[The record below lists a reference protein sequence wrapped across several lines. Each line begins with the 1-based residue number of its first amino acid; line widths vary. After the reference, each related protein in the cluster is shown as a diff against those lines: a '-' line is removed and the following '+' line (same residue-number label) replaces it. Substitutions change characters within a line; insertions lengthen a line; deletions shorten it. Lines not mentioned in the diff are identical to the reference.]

1 MSRPAPAIAR
11 DLLLSPVEPAGAV
24 EQVVRRIGEAIG
36 AGLLAPGERL
46 PGQIELAETLGVA
59 RMTLRQALAVL
70 EDAGLLE
77 IRRGRTG
84 GAFVAADP
92 PPPALDP
99 PTAEQLRALTD
110 WRRAVSGEAAALA
123 AARRTAGELDLLRAA
138 ARAAEEAVGEAT
150 AFRRADARFHVLVA
164 ELGRSARLVAA
175 EAQLQVEL
183 GEVLAHHAGAGAGAA
198 RVTGR
203 ARADRRGD
211 RRPGPR
217 RRPRGDDPPRRG
229 DARLGPRARARAAG
243 AGPLAASCAPVRRQG
258 AHLHASGGMF
268 WLSRNRLSGS

>member
-1 MSRPAPAIAR
+1 MSSPIPSSAR

-46 PGQIELAETLGVA
+46 PGQVELAGTLGVA

-110 WRRAVSGEAAALA
+110 WRRAISGEAAALA
-123 AARRTAGELDLLRAA
+123 ALRRTDAELAGLREAMRAVQDAAGEAP
-138 ARAAEEAVGEAT
+138 

-164 ELGRSARLVAA
+164 ELARSRRLVAA
-175 EAQLQVEL
+175 EANLQVEL
-183 GEVLAHHAGAGAGAA
+183 GDVLAL
-198 RVTGR
+198 T
-203 ARADRRGD
+203 
-211 RRPGPR
+211 PGP
-217 RRPRGDDPPRRG
+217 
-229 DARLGPRARARAAG
+229 ARARSVSQAGHEPIVAAIAAG
-243 AGPLAASCAPVRRQG
+243 DADAAHAATVRHVEATHDWVVGLARGLTHER
-258 AHLHASGGMF
+258 
-268 WLSRNRLSGS
+268 

>member
-1 MSRPAPAIAR
+1 VSRAAPAIAR
-11 DLLLSPVEPAGAV
+11 DLLLSPVAPAGAV

-46 PGQIELAETLGVA
+46 PGQIELSETLGVA

-70 EDAGLLE
+70 EDAGLIE

-84 GAFVAADP
+84 GAFVAPDP

-123 AARRTAGELDLLRAA
+123 AERRTARELGALRDAAAAVERAA
-138 ARAAEEAVGEAT
+138 GDAA
-150 AFRRADARFHVLVA
+150 AFRRADARFHVLIS
-164 ELGRSARLVAA
+164 ELARSHRLVAA

-183 GEVLAHHAGAGAGAA
+183 GEVLAI
-198 RVTGR
+198 T
-203 ARADRRGD
+203 
-211 RRPGPR
+211 PGP
-217 RRPRGDDPPRRG
+217 
-229 DARLGPRARARAAG
+229 ARARRVSQAG
-243 AGPLAASCAPVRRQG
+243 HGPIVSAI
-258 AHLHASGGMF
+258 SGGEADAARAATIRHAEATHD
-268 WLSRNRLSGS
+268 WVRGLARGLRR

>member
-1 MSRPAPAIAR
+1 MSRLAPAPAR
-11 DLLLSPVEPAGAV
+11 DLLLAPIEPTGAV

-46 PGQIELAETLGVA
+46 PGQVELADTLGVA

-77 IRRGRTG
+77 MRRGRTG

-123 AARRTAGELDLLRAA
+123 AERRTAGELDALRSAASAVEAA
-138 ARAAEEAVGEAT
+138 AGDAV
-150 AFRRADARFHVLVA
+150 AFRRADARFHVLIA
-164 ELGRSARLVAA
+164 ELARSRRLVAA
-175 EAQLQVEL
+175 EANLQVEL
-183 GEVLAHHAGAGAGAA
+183 GEVL
-198 RVTGR
+198 TIT
-203 ARADRRGD
+203 
-211 RRPGPR
+211 PGP
-217 RRPRGDDPPRRG
+217 
-229 DARLGPRARARAAG
+229 ARARRVSQAGHEPIVTAIEAGDADAARAATIRHVEATHDWVRG
-243 AGPLAASCAPVRRQG
+243 LARGLRRKAP
-258 AHLHASGGMF
+258 
-268 WLSRNRLSGS
+268 

>member
-11 DLLLSPVEPAGAV
+11 YLLLSPVEPAGAV

-99 PTAEQLRALTD
+99 PTAEQLRGLTD

-123 AARRTAGELDLLRAA
+123 AARRTDGELERLRAA
-138 ARAAEEAVGEAT
+138 ARAAEEAVGDAT

-183 GEVLAHHAGAGAGAA
+183 GEVLAI
-198 RVTGR
+198 T
-203 ARADRRGD
+203 
-211 RRPGPR
+211 PGP
-217 RRPRGDDPPRRG
+217 
-229 DARLGPRARARAAG
+229 ARARRVSQAGHEPIVAAIAAG
-243 AGPLAASCAPVRRQG
+243 DADAARAATIRHVEATYDWVRGLARGLRERG
-258 AHLHASGGMF
+258 
-268 WLSRNRLSGS
+268 R

>member
-11 DLLLSPVEPAGAV
+11 DLLLSPVSPAGAV

-70 EDAGLLE
+70 EDAGLIE

-84 GAFVAADP
+84 GAFVAADA

-123 AARRTAGELDLLRAA
+123 AGRRTARDLEALRAA
-138 ARAAEEAVGEAT
+138 MRAVQHASADAAV
-150 AFRRADARFHVLVA
+150 FRRADARFHVLVA
-164 ELGRSARLVAA
+164 ELARSGRLVAA
-175 EAQLQVEL
+175 EANLQVEL
-183 GEVLAHHAGAGAGAA
+183 AEVLAI
-198 RVTGR
+198 T
-203 ARADRRGD
+203 
-211 RRPGPR
+211 PGP
-217 RRPRGDDPPRRG
+217 
-229 DARLGPRARARAAG
+229 ARARRVSQAGHEPIVAAIAAADPDAARAATIRHVEATHDWVRG
-243 AGPLAASCAPVRRQG
+243 LARGLRRRTAS
-258 AHLHASGGMF
+258 
-268 WLSRNRLSGS
+268 

>member
-46 PGQIELAETLGVA
+46 PGQIQLAETLGVA

-110 WRRAVSGEAAALA
+110 WRRAVCGDLTAAF
-123 AARRTAGELDLLRAA
+123 ELERLRAA
-138 ARAAEEAVGEAT
+138 ARAAEDAVGDAIT
-150 AFRRADARFHVLVA
+150 FRRADARFHVLVA
-164 ELGRSARLVAA
+164 ELGRSARLIAA

-183 GEVLAHHAGAGAGAA
+183 GEVLAI
-198 RVTGR
+198 T
-203 ARADRRGD
+203 
-211 RRPGPR
+211 PGP
-217 RRPRGDDPPRRG
+217 
-229 DARLGPRARARAAG
+229 ARARRVSQAGHDPIVAAIAAEDSDAARAATIRHVEATHDWVRGLARGLRGG
-243 AGPLAASCAPVRRQG
+243 AAD
-258 AHLHASGGMF
+258 GGGGIP
-268 WLSRNRLSGS
+268 SP

>member
-1 MSRPAPAIAR
+1 VSSPVPQSAR
-11 DLLLSPVEPAGAV
+11 DLLLSRVEPAGAV

-46 PGQIELAETLGVA
+46 PGQVELAETLGVA
-59 RMTLRQALAVL
+59 RMTLRQALAIL

-123 AARRTAGELDLLRAA
+123 ALRRTDEELEGLREAMSAVHDAAGEAS
-138 ARAAEEAVGEAT
+138 

-164 ELGRSARLVAA
+164 ELSRSRRLVAA
-175 EAQLQVEL
+175 EAHLQVEL
-183 GEVLAHHAGAGAGAA
+183 GDVL
-198 RVTGR
+198 TIT
-203 ARADRRGD
+203 
-211 RRPGPR
+211 PGP
-217 RRPRGDDPPRRG
+217 
-229 DARLGPRARARAAG
+229 ARARSASQAGHEPIVAAIEARDAEAAHAATVRHVEATHDWVVG
-243 AGPLAASCAPVRRQG
+243 LARGLAPGR
-258 AHLHASGGMF
+258 
-268 WLSRNRLSGS
+268 

>member
-1 MSRPAPAIAR
+1 MSRPAPAPAR
-11 DLLLSPVEPAGAV
+11 DLLLAPIEPAGAV

-84 GAFVAADP
+84 GAFVAPDP

-110 WRRAVSGEAAALA
+110 WRRAISGEAAALA
-123 AARRTAGELDLLRAA
+123 AARRTATELEALGAAMRAVEDAA
-138 ARAAEEAVGEAT
+138 ADAAS
-150 AFRRADARFHVLVA
+150 FRRADARFHVLVA
-164 ELGRSARLVAA
+164 ELARSGRLVAA
-175 EAQLQVEL
+175 EANLQVEL
-183 GEVLAHHAGAGAGAA
+183 GEVLAI
-198 RVTGR
+198 T
-203 ARADRRGD
+203 
-211 RRPGPR
+211 PGP
-217 RRPRGDDPPRRG
+217 
-229 DARLGPRARARAAG
+229 ARARRVSQAGHEPIVAAIADG
-243 AGPLAASCAPVRRQG
+243 DAPAAREATIRHVEATHDWVRGLARGLRRRHAAS
-258 AHLHASGGMF
+258 
-268 WLSRNRLSGS
+268 

>member
-1 MSRPAPAIAR
+1 LTSTPAR
-11 DLLLSPVEPAGAV
+11 DLLLSPVEPTGAV

-70 EDAGLLE
+70 EDAGLIE

-84 GAFVAADP
+84 GAFVAPDP

-110 WRRAVSGEAAALA
+110 WRRAISGEAAALA
-123 AARRTAGELDLLRAA
+123 ALRHTAAELVSLRAA
-138 ARAAEEAVGEAT
+138 AHAAETAAGDAA
-150 AFRRADARFHVLVA
+150 AFRRADARFHVRIA
-164 ELGRSARLVAA
+164 ELARSDRLVAA

-183 GEVLAHHAGAGAGAA
+183 GEVLAITPGPARARRVSQAGHGPIVAAIAKRDADAA
-198 RVTGR
+198 RAATIRHAEATHDWVRGL
-203 ARADRRGD
+203 ARGT
-211 RRPGPR
+211 R
-217 RRPRGDDPPRRG
+217 RRPR
-229 DARLGPRARARAAG
+229 
-243 AGPLAASCAPVRRQG
+243 
-258 AHLHASGGMF
+258 
-268 WLSRNRLSGS
+268 

>member
-1 MSRPAPAIAR
+1 MLAPI
-11 DLLLSPVEPAGAV
+11 EPAGAV

-36 AGLLAPGERL
+36 AGLLAPGDRL
-46 PGQIELAETLGVA
+46 PGQVELAETLGVA

-77 IRRGRTG
+77 VRRGRTG

-123 AARRTAGELDLLRAA
+123 ALRRTVSELRALREA
-138 ARAAEEAVGEAT
+138 AAAVEAAAGDAA

-164 ELGRSARLVAA
+164 ELARSRRLVAA
-175 EAQLQVEL
+175 EVNLQVEL
-183 GEVLAHHAGAGAGAA
+183 GEVLAI
-198 RVTGR
+198 T
-203 ARADRRGD
+203 
-211 RRPGPR
+211 PGP
-217 RRPRGDDPPRRG
+217 
-229 DARLGPRARARAAG
+229 ARARRVSQAGHAPIVAAIADG
-243 AGPLAASCAPVRRQG
+243 DGDAARAATIRHVEATHDWVRGLARGTRASRR
-258 AHLHASGGMF
+258 
-268 WLSRNRLSGS
+268 

>member
-1 MSRPAPAIAR
+1 MSRLARAPAR
-11 DLLLSPVEPAGAV
+11 DLLLAPIEPAGAV

-36 AGLLAPGERL
+36 AGVLAPGERL
-46 PGQIELAETLGVA
+46 PGQVELAETLGVA

-77 IRRGRTG
+77 VRRGRTG

-123 AARRTAGELDLLRAA
+123 AARRTGRELNGLREAA
-138 ARAAEEAVGEAT
+138 AAVGAAAGDSA

-164 ELGRSARLVAA
+164 ELARSRRLVAA
-175 EAQLQVEL
+175 EVNLQVEL
-183 GEVLAHHAGAGAGAA
+183 GEVLAI
-198 RVTGR
+198 T
-203 ARADRRGD
+203 
-211 RRPGPR
+211 PGP
-217 RRPRGDDPPRRG
+217 
-229 DARLGPRARARAAG
+229 ARARRASQAGHAPIVAAIAEG
-243 AGPLAASCAPVRRQG
+243 DADAARAATIRHVEATHDWVRGLARGTRASRR
-258 AHLHASGGMF
+258 
-268 WLSRNRLSGS
+268 